1 MTPTTQTTEAGTAG
15 TTPAAAQR
23 TFIPVERGG
32 GRVDSET
39 GTLREVIVH
48 RPGREIARVTPIN
61 ANDLLFDDALNIRRA
76 QAEHDA
82 FTAILRA
89 EGVIVHDF
97 RDLLVETLA
106 VPGARELVLT
116 ETVGPNAVGVST
128 SEVLTAYLQ
137 GLSDVELAEVLL
149 AGITRTELRE
159 RLSASV
165 DRKSVV

>member
-76 QAEHDA
+76 QAEHS
-82 FTAILRA
+82 RA
-89 EGVIVHDF
+89 C
-97 RDLLVETLA
+97 
-106 VPGARELVLT
+106 P
-116 ETVGPNAVGVST
+116 T
-128 SEVLTAYLQ
+128 SSSPRSSWPA
-137 GLSDVELAEVLL
+137 SPAPSC
-149 AGITRTELRE
+149 A
-159 RLSASV
+159 SA
-165 DRKSVV
+165 